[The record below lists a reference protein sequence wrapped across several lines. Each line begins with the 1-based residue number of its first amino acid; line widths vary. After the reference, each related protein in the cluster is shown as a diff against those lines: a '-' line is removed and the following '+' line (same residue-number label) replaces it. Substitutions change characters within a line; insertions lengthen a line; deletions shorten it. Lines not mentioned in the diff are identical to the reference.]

1 VAPSLRRRT
10 SARSGI
16 ALEAAALA
24 RNAITAA
31 PGIVT
36 TIWRVARTAD
46 LWLPGEHAGR
56 WNRAGLASLYASG
69 SDGLSV
75 LEALVH
81 LETRHRHALHHI
93 GCIEITHADVPV
105 QRLDPA
111 YLPRNWKQ
119 RRGLTQAIGS
129 IWLREGAAALLLVP
143 SALTRHDSNVLINPA
158 HRAWRQR
165 PSSGHVSPFW
175 FDRRLLRQREED

>member
-1 VAPSLRRRT
+1 MPPQLRKRT
-10 SARSGI
+10 GARSGI

-31 PGIVT
+31 AGESTV
-36 TIWRVARTAD
+36 IWRVARTTD
-46 LWLPGEHAGR
+46 LWRATEHTGR
-56 WNRAGLASLYASG
+56 WNRAGVASLYASG

-81 LETRHRHALHHI
+81 LETRHMHALHHI

-105 QRLDPA
+105 QRFDPA

-119 RRGLTQAIGS
+119 RRSLTQAIGS
-129 IWLREGAAALLLVP
+129 IWLREGAAAMLLVP
-143 SALTRHDSNVLINPA
+143 SVLTRHDSNVLINPE

-175 FDRRLLRQREED
+175 FDRRLLRLRDED